1 LIRDFLFSGVYFD
14 QWICFSEK
22 AIKEDKIRVSS
33 IARPDGRARC
43 AYRLIDKA
51 FRQLERRYSRGD
63 AIAAM
68 QDSVRQMAELL
79 QLKQSTLASV
89 QLEKDVR
96 AMYERLDLN
105 ALYESLTLL
114 AFVVSLRYPQED
126 LLRVLALIGHAG
138 EDALLDQVARACGDT
153 TREMAAHSKFPKVY
167 DALVEVIVA
176 PAEKRPVLLKK
187 YVEGWYKRMKPISWH
202 GNHEAAEGAYFGYWS
217 FEAALVAMLFDVDDS
232 AFAEHPNYPGDLM
245 RHVRGAV

>member
-1 LIRDFLFSGVYFD
+1 VRDEIKNVDYFNKAKNFYLNSIRRRLAGLEDFAGEGKVGSLYDVWDCSF
-14 QWICFSEK
+14 
-22 AIKEDKIRVSS
+22 RVVVS
-33 IARPDGRARC
+33 C
-43 AYRLIDKA
+43 
-51 FRQLERRYSRGD
+51 YSRGD

-68 QDSVRQMAELL
+68 QDSVQQMAELL

-114 AFVVSLRYPQED
+114 AFVVSLRYPRED

-153 TREMAAHSKFPKVY
+153 TREVAAHSKFPKVY

-176 PAEKRPVLLKK
+176 PAEKRSTLLKK

-217 FEAALVAMLFDVDDS
+217 FEAALVAMLFDVDDR
-232 AFAEHPNYPGDLM
+232 AFAEHPNYPGDLV
-245 RHVRGAV
+245 RHFRGAV